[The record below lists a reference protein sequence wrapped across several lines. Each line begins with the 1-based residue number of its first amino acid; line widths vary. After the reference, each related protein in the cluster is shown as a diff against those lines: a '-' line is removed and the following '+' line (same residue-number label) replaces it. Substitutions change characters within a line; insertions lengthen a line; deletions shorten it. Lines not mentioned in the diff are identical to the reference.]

1 VAHVELSLSDPL
13 VSEDAPGP
21 ASSVEHWVAAVS
33 CAIEPC
39 IVIDSLSM
47 IVAASPAACTLFG
60 LEDQEAAVG
69 RHLFTGVLRLI
80 DFGNGAA
87 LPDIDREKIP
97 PVLAYNSGKL
107 SHGLLRV
114 EAGDGTLTLD
124 AIATPLFD
132 GRKVVGSLTFFS
144 RV

>member
-1 VAHVELSLSDPL
+1 VAHVELSLSEPL
-13 VSEDAPGP
+13 APEVTSDP

-39 IVIDSLSM
+39 VIIDSLSM
-47 IVAASPAACTLFG
+47 ILAASPAALIMFG
-60 LEDQEAAVG
+60 LGDPVTAVG
-69 RHLFTGVLRLI
+69 RNLFGALRLL

-114 EAGDGTLTLD
+114 EAGGEVLTLD

-132 GRKVVGSLTFFS
+132 GRKVVASLTFFS
-144 RV
+144 QV

>member
-1 VAHVELSLSDPL
+1 MAHVELSLTEPL
-13 VSEDAPGP
+13 VPKVSPDP

-39 IVIDSLSM
+39 IIIDSLSM
-47 IVAASPAACTLFG
+47 LRAASPAACIMFG
-60 LEDQEAAVG
+60 LGDQETAVG
-69 RHLFTGVLRLI
+69 RHLFGGVLHLL
-80 DFGNGAA
+80 DFGDGAA

-97 PVLAYNSGKL
+97 PILAYNSGKL

-114 EAGDGTLTLD
+114 EAGGKVLTLD

-132 GRKVVGSLTFFS
+132 GRQVIASLTFFS
-144 RV
+144 QV

>member
-1 VAHVELSLSDPL
+1 VELSLSESL
-13 VSEDAPGP
+13 AETAPEP
-21 ASSVEHWVAAVS
+21 TSSVEHWVAAVS

-47 IVAASPAACTLFG
+47 IVAASPTACTLLG
-60 LEDQEAAVG
+60 LEDQESAAG
-69 RHLFTGVLRLI
+69 RHLFAGVLRLL

-107 SHGLLRV
+107 SHGLIRV
-114 EAGDGTLTLD
+114 QAGDEVLTLD

-144 RV
+144 RI

>member
-1 VAHVELSLSDPL
+1 MAHVELSLSEPE
-13 VSEDAPGP
+13 VSP

-39 IVIDSLSM
+39 IIINSLSM
-47 IVAASPAACTLFG
+47 ILAASPAACTMFG
-60 LEDQEAAVG
+60 LGDQETVVG
-69 RHLFTGVLRLI
+69 RHLFGGVLRLI
-80 DFGNGAA
+80 DFGNGAT

-114 EAGDGTLTLD
+114 EAGDAVLTLD

-132 GRKVVGSLTFFS
+132 GRQVVASLTFFS
-144 RV
+144 QV